1 MRTILVP
8 LDGSDFAEHALP
20 LAFGIAR
27 RAEAGLE
34 LVSVHESPASFI
46 YGIGGT
52 PGQDLA
58 LDQQRDAGMRA
69 QRRKYLDGLG
79 EQLHASDGDVPV
91 AVALL
96 EGSPAATLAEYVRD
110 TVPDLV
116 VMTTHG
122 RGGAS
127 RLWLGSVTEGLVRRT
142 TVPVLALLGGY
153 TLISAGAALDVA
165 RNLTRRGEPAWPF
178 LVYGLAATVV
188 AALLVWWPT
197 PIGSGVLAVLA
208 LWLALGGTAELML
221 ASQLRGLLPHGR
233 LLAAVG
239 MLSVLAALVLLLAP
253 RWAAA
258 PEARV
263 IGLYALLSGLFL
275 SGLAVR
281 LRREQHALDARLG

>member
-1 MRTILVP
+1 MRAAGP
-8 LDGSDFAEHALP
+8 S
-20 LAFGIAR
+20 LAAAPVR
-27 RAEAGLE
+27 TGLE
-34 LVSVHESPASFI
+34 A
-46 YGIGGT
+46 
-52 PGQDLA
+52 
-58 LDQQRDAGMRA
+58 R
-69 QRRKYLDGLG
+69 
-79 EQLHASDGDVPV
+79 SDGHAHHVHWR
-91 AVALL
+91 AVALRAL
-96 EGSPAATLAEYVRD
+96 AA
-110 TVPDLV
+110 LV
-116 VMTTHG
+116 V
-122 RGGAS
+122 
-127 RLWLGSVTEGLVRRT
+127 GLCT
-142 TVPVLALLGGY
+142 LLLPMLSIAAVLALLGGY